1 MFHDNDI
8 PVISQHLS
16 NHSGSVQT
24 LFDIKVRA
32 WLVKHIDVYVLHAGQ
47 ADDEPLQLS
56 SGKLTNF
63 TTLDALEL
71 QLLADLI
78 EYTLFVE
85 MLQTFADDSLGV

>member
-1 MFHDNDI
+1 MLDHDD
-8 PVISQHLS
+8 VLLRSQHGPD
-16 NHSGSVQT
+16 HSGGIQT

-47 ADDEPLQLS
+47 TYDEPLQLS

-71 QLLADLI
+71 QLFADLI

-85 MLQTFADDSLGV
+85 MLQTFADDSLGD